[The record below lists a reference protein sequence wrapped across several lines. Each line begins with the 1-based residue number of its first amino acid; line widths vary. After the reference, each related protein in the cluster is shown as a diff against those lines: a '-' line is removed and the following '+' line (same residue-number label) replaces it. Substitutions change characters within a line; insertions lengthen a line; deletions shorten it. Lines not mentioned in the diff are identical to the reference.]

1 MSATPRPPART
12 GDHRAPAAAA
22 VRLPGGLAGTGGHRV
37 PAAAAVRLPGGL
49 AGTGGHRVPAAAAV
63 RPPCALAGTG
73 RPRASLRA
81 LTAALVALAALGVS
95 GALAAPATADEA
107 PAATAPAVHVPT
119 PAPAV
124 HAPTAAPT
132 PAPAPATAPT
142 LAPATVTVTGIGS
155 ASAAPDLAVVS
166 MAVEVTAPTAEK
178 SLSAQH
184 AAADALLGALRGQG
198 VAERDV
204 RTDSLALS
212 AVYEDRS
219 GVSKLTG
226 YRAAQTFSVK
236 VRELHRTGRVIKAAS
251 DAAGDAVRVNG
262 VAFDIAD
269 ARPLRAKAR
278 QAAHEDARAKAEH
291 YASLS
296 GRGLGRLVSLNE
308 AEAADPRP
316 LTVSPA
322 AFAKHDEVPVAPGEI
337 EDKVSVVA
345 VYELR

>member
-1 MSATPRPPART
+1 
-12 GDHRAPAAAA
+12 
-22 VRLPGGLAGTGGHRV
+22 
-37 PAAAAVRLPGGL
+37 
-49 AGTGGHRVPAAAAV
+49 
-63 RPPCALAGTG
+63 
-73 RPRASLRA
+73 AS
-81 LTAALVALAALGVS
+81 
-95 GALAAPATADEA
+95 
-107 PAATAPAVHVPT
+107 
-119 PAPAV
+119 
-124 HAPTAAPT
+124 
-132 PAPAPATAPT
+132 APAP
-142 LAPATVTVTGIGS
+142 APATVTVTGTGT

-178 SLSAQH
+178 ALAAQH

-204 RTDSLALS
+204 RTDSLELS
-212 AVYEDRS
+212 AVYEDGR

-226 YRAAQTFSVK
+226 YRAAQSFSVK

-262 VAFDIAD
+262 VSFDVAD

-278 QAAHEDARAKAEH
+278 QAAHEDARSKAEH

-322 AFAKHDEVPVAPGEI
+322 AFAKHDGVPVAPGEI
-337 EDKVSVVA
+337 EDNVSVVA